1 VPRRVHKAGATSRSV
16 SLSPRVEP
24 PVGSQRVCCHAP
36 VMSYL
41 LVTGLLTFVGIVVLA
56 AVVLVIL
63 SRRRRSAG

>member
-1 VPRRVHKAGATSRSV
+1 
-16 SLSPRVEP
+16 
-24 PVGSQRVCCHAP
+24 
-36 VMSYL
+36 MSYL